1 METTLTAI
9 ASSLG
14 GMLALL
20 TGQRMWARRNGRP
33 DYYHAIQSSL
43 GELVRIET
51 SNALLLTTI
60 ATNTAIELERLNTI
74 IALSKS
80 GLGH

>member
-33 DYYHAIQSSL
+33 DYYGTGPTFQEAAR
-43 GELVRIET
+43 VAV
-51 SNALLLTTI
+51 ALWERFEPGLPPQGCNSRADLE
-60 ATNTAIELERLNTI
+60 ATQ
-74 IALSKS
+74 
-80 GLGH
+80 